1 MTRYDDATSI
11 VNKLVVAFD
20 ICSSTAILERLKQV
34 DNLGVWRNFL
44 IKLKDIVRGEGDR
57 FNVELYNFTGDGWI
71 LLFPRDIA
79 TNSVCH
85 FLQRISI
92 SFHVL
97 FKQSITRLIG
107 TQVKPVGLTFGIDAG
122 ELVGLTMVEKN
133 EYLGRPINVAC
144 RLQSCAK
151 DLPGGPEYKAL
162 FSMNSFY
169 RPMLPE
175 PTVAVKKVLVS
186 LRNVS
191 PPTTECLL
199 FETYRIP
206 EVAPR
211 RPRINLA
218 PRSKYRSGL

>member
-1 MTRYDDATSI
+1 

-20 ICSSTAILERLKQV
+20 ICSSTTILERLKQV
-34 DNLGVWRNFL
+34 DSLGVWRNFL
-44 IKLKDIVRGEGDR
+44 INLKDIVLGEGDR
-57 FNVELYNFTGDGWI
+57 YTVEVYNFTGDGWI
-71 LLFPRDIA
+71 LLFPRDTP
-79 TNSVCH
+79 TNSAGS
-85 FLQRISI
+85 FLQRISA
-92 SFHVL
+92 SFHAL
-97 FKQSITRLIG
+97 FQQSITPLIG
-107 TQVKPVGLTFGIDAG
+107 TQIKPVGLTFGIDAG

-133 EYLGRPINVAC
+133 EYLGRPINIAC
-144 RLQSCAK
+144 RLQACAK
-151 DLPGGPEYKAL
+151 NLEGGPEYKAL
-162 FSMNSFY
+162 FSMNSFN

-175 PTVAVKKVLVS
+175 PTLTVKRVMVS
-186 LRNVS
+186 LRNVN